1 MNTIR
6 KQIFNLI
13 PDSHVVIGHSKR
25 ALLPFIGDIWKGLAT
40 QDDLE
45 VLAQQINA
53 LTKQLTEWLR
63 LSQSTE
69 GIYLP
74 IFYN

>member
-6 KQIFNLI
+6 KLMFNLI

-45 VLAQQINA
+45 VLVQHINA